1 MSKGGRPALDMLGQE
16 LRRGAEDYGELVGT
30 EYVAIFSH
38 KDAQGRPKE
47 GRKTVRD
54 IGFGVPDFLVT
65 AEWEGATISHAS
77 QQIRA
82 VNIPG
87 AAMGARVLVSH
98 SQDLKGCFAHGHV
111 RIDSSVDCYVAN
123 LTGSSQFIDA
133 GTLHVAVWN
142 IDNAYP
148 PEPEEPSEGLLLLE
162 DAGGILLG

>member
-1 MSKGGRPALDMLGQE
+1 MSGRPALDMLGQE
-16 LRRGAEDYGELVGT
+16 LRRGEIDYGPLDGT
-30 EYVAIFSH
+30 EYVAVFSH

-65 AEWEGATISHAS
+65 AEWEGATIAQAA

-87 AAMGARVLVSH
+87 ATMGARVLVSY

-111 RIDSSVDCYVAN
+111 MADSGVNCYVAN
-123 LTGSSQFIDA
+123 LTGIPQFIAA

-142 IDNAYP
+142 LDNGYP
-148 PEPEEPSEGLLLLE
+148 PEPETPSEGLLLLE
-162 DAGGILLG
+162 DSGGILLG